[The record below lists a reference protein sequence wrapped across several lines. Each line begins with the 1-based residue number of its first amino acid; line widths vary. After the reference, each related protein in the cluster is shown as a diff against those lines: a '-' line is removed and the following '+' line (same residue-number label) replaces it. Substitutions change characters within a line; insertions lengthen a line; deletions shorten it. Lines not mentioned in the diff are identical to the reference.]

1 MMLGGIVLAG
11 LILGLLVGPSV
22 YRSLTSFEP
31 ELAVSTV
38 QAVAADMPVLVHVPT
53 LTPSLTP
60 SITPTPTN
68 TPTST
73 PTPTITPS
81 PTLTPT
87 PTHTPTAT
95 PTPTITPTPTR
106 AWPTWTP
113 VTPGTPTSEPPTA
126 TPAPALAAPELLIP
140 ETGVVYEGED
150 TSIELTWRSSHTLV
164 SDEYFEVM
172 IRYVS
177 GGATVS
183 APVYVQRPSWFVS
196 KMLHGKADQESERIY
211 TWSVRLVR
219 KRTADD
225 GTDTYLPISAWSEER
240 TFHWK

>member
-1 MMLGGIVLAG
+1 MLGGIVLTG
-11 LILGLLVGPSV
+11 LILGLLVGPSL
-22 YRSLTSFEP
+22 YRALTSFEP

-38 QAVAADMPVLVHVPT
+38 QAVAGDMPVLMHVPT

-113 VTPGTPTSEPPTA
+113 VPPATPTSVPPTA
-126 TPAPALAAPELLIP
+126 TSEPVLVAPELLLP
-140 ETGVVYEGED
+140 EAGTGYEGED
-150 TSIELTWRSSHTLV
+150 TSIELTWRSSHALA

-172 IRYVS
+172 IRYVA

-183 APVYVQRPSWFVS
+183 APVYVQRPAWFVS
-196 KMLHGKADQESERIY
+196 KMLHGKADQESERMY

-225 GTDTYLPISAWSEER
+225 GTDEYTSISGWSEER
-240 TFHWK
+240 AFQWK

>member
-1 MMLGGIVLAG
+1 MLGGIVLAG
-11 LILGLLVGPSV
+11 LILGLVMGPSL

-38 QAVAADMPVLVHVPT
+38 QAVAADMPVLVHVPASPPAQT
-53 LTPSLTP
+53 GALRPP
-60 SITPTPTN
+60 PPT
-68 TPTST
+68 TPTSP
-73 PTPTITPS
+73 PTPTIPPS

-113 VTPGTPTSEPPTA
+113 VTPGTPTSVPSTA
-126 TPAPALAAPELLIP
+126 TPEPVLAAPELLIP
-140 ETGVVYEGED
+140 ESGVVYEGEG
-150 TSIELTWRSSHTLV
+150 TSIELTWRSSHTLA

-183 APVYVQRPSWFVS
+183 SPVYVQRPSWFVS
-196 KMLHGKADQESERIY
+196 KLLHGKADQESERLY

-219 KRTADD
+219 KHTADD
-225 GTDTYLPISAWSEER
+225 GTDEFTSISGWSEER
-240 TFHWK
+240 AFHWK